1 MFGKYILM
9 LRSMKSRRLNARAK
23 ARACQT
29 ASALVFGLLIHMP
42 FTAQGWAAS
51 LEEEGAD
58 GPKNRSIVEEI
69 IVTEDRKGSMT
80 APGLEEARRRM
91 TRISGAV
98 DLVAAEE
105 FGQEYVEHL
114 GDMLRMTPGVLAQE
128 RYSEEIRLSIRG
140 SGLGL
145 NFHLRGVELLLD
157 GTPINFSDGF
167 GDFQE
172 IDSRLVRY
180 LEVYKGGNGF
190 DFGAA
195 SLGGAIN
202 VVSPTGRTA
211 ADANSL
217 MVEGGSFG
225 TAKVT
230 GMMARAGDDWDFFA
244 GATGVHSDQFRD
256 HSTQITGRFTTNVG
270 IKLSEQ
276 VETRFYL
283 IANHINQEIPGSLD
297 FDTALTD
304 RKQAV
309 QNNIDN
315 DWARNI
321 RSLRLINKT
330 SVQMGAS
337 GQLDFG
343 AYGTIRD
350 LDHPIFV
357 FIDDEVRDYGLFG
370 RYTDSLSLAGLRHDI
385 TLGMTARRSTIDDDW
400 FVNEGGRRGFH
411 IQSTQQDA
419 SIIQGYATDQI
430 YLTDTFALDL
440 GLQAFAT
447 KRDYTDNFDPIND
460 DVVNYSAL
468 NPKFGL
474 LWDVA
479 PRTQIWT
486 NITKSAEPPA
496 FSELVQRPI
505 LQFVELEKQTS
516 WTAEVGTRGAM
527 GPLAWD
533 VTLYR
538 AWIEGEFLRF
548 AIDGNIPANS
558 FNADDTIHQGLEA
571 GLHLTAAEGLFG
583 RDDTRLIIEGAYTL
597 SDFFF
602 QNDEQ
607 FGNNQL
613 AVTVRHLLNA
623 EVRLEEPDRFH
634 IAMTLEWA
642 PKAPWVDFANTLRA
656 TDYAVFGLKAG
667 ATIAD
672 GLEFYANVQNITN
685 KRYISTFSNVID
697 ASVDGTALNVFTP
710 GDGIGVF
717 AGIKA
722 SF

>member
-1 MFGKYILM
+1 M
-9 LRSMKSRRLNARAK
+9 LRSMKSRRLNACAK

-276 VETRFYL
+276 VETRFYM

-370 RYTDSLSLAGLRHDI
+370 RYTDSLSLAGLRHNI

-430 YLTDTFALDL
+430 YLTDTFAVDL

-447 KRDYTDNFDPIND
+447 KRDFTDNFDPIND

-583 RDDTRLIIEGAYTL
+583 RDEARLIIEGAYTL

-602 QNDEQ
+602 QDDEQ
-607 FGNNQL
+607 FENNQL